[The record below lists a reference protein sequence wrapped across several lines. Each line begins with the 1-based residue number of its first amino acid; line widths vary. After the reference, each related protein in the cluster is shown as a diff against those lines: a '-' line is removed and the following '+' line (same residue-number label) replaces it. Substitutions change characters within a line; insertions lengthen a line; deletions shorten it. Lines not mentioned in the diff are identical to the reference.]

1 MTQTK
6 SVSSVAVDKPIT
18 GHLKTWGV
26 WERLVPEE
34 IGPDA
39 SSQSALEIHLNRYV
53 TAGHHVV
60 GKKVLDIASGTGF
73 GSKML
78 KDIGAEQ
85 VIGVDIAPESIA
97 YAQDRYGTPGVSFHQ
112 ADAEKFEWPEL
123 FDVVVTYETIEHVPH
138 PDLFLNRLRQLIKP
152 DGQLFLSV
160 PLGETRHIDPY
171 HLHAFD
177 QEGMFQLIEAA
188 GFDLQA
194 YRVEPWKCTR
204 ADAKQMRQSNPGTM
218 ASLKD
223 LLFSSRGR
231 RVLRDY
237 ATKGCVSWDWL
248 LVQAT
253 PRPAGQACVRG
264 SLKPL
269 DA

>member
-1 MTQTK
+1 MTQAQTVK
-6 SVSSVAVDKPIT
+6 TVDQPIT

-53 TAGHHVV
+53 TAGRYVA
-60 GKKVLDIASGTGF
+60 GKKVLDIASGAGF

-78 KDIGAEQ
+78 KDIGAAQ

-97 YAQDRYGTPGVSFHQ
+97 YAQEHYGTPGVSFHQ
-112 ADAEKFEWPEL
+112 GDAEKFEWPEL
-123 FDVVVTYETIEHVPH
+123 FDVIVTYETIEHVPH
-138 PDLFLNRLRQLIKP
+138 PDVFLKRLRQLIKP

-177 QEGMFQLIEAA
+177 QEEIFQMMEAA
-188 GFDLQA
+188 GFDLQG

-204 ADAKQMRQSNPGTM
+204 KDAKQMRETNPGTA
-218 ASLKD
+218 ASWRD

-237 ATKGCVSWDWL
+237 ITKGGVSWDWL

-253 PRPAGQACVRG
+253 PRAAGQACVRG
-264 SLKPL
+264 TLKPL
-269 DA
+269 DE